1 MKFRKLKSM
10 LVSSAVAL
18 SSLAAP
24 FTAAVSPSLTAN
36 AADGDNYAKLLQYSL
51 YFYDANMCG
60 DQVETNSRLTWRGN
74 CHTSDEVPGGYHDA
88 GDHAMFGQPQ
98 GYSASTLGWAYYEF
112 KDAFEATGQSAH
124 YKTIADHFAK
134 FFRDATVLNGD
145 SVSKVLIEKGEG
157 GIDHSYWGPPEQQG
171 NRGRMLWTSD
181 GAANITA
188 EYAAALAA
196 NYVNFGN
203 PDDLKYAKALYNFA
217 KQHQGSYSCE
227 FYGNE
232 STADE
237 IGWAACW
244 LYLATKDSAYK
255 SDVDAIGTAY
265 WVHCWENVSLG
276 AAMLKGEIT
285 GDWGAA
291 NYLGELSGDGYKFI
305 DSWGSARHNATAQ
318 MCALVAAKYNK
329 GNADWAKGQ
338 MQYLTGDKAFANGQT
353 HCLVV
358 GFKPDASSKP
368 HHRAASG
375 TDTAESDGTPSKYVL
390 VGALCGGPTDA
401 NGTYQ
406 DLRSDYKANEVA
418 IDYNAGFVGAAA
430 GLYYHYK
437 TGTADPVS
445 AIPGVKGGS
454 TDGPAQGGTTTPAV
468 TTTTTTV
475 NGGGNTTT
483 TTTTTKP
490 SVTTTT
496 TISGS
501 TSGGKTLLPADMTVD
516 TEEGDDGG
524 INNYAEF
531 KPQGAKKATLYLK
544 VNSNDTEVSGAF
556 GTWNGKWVQED
567 FTGVKVG
574 VDKTV
579 AIDYDIPSD
588 VGQTVK
594 AMVFWPHGNGVTI
607 EKVVLD
613 GGSSTSGNTTTRGTT
628 TTAPKTTQGN
638 TTTTTKGGTS
648 SGDTVLLPA
657 DMTVDTEEGDDG
669 GINNYAEFK
678 PQGAKSATL
687 YLKVNSNDTEVSGA
701 FGTWNGKW
709 VQEDFTG
716 VKVGSDKTVSI
727 DYTIPSDV
735 GQTVKAMVFWPHG
748 NGVTIEKVVLH
759 GAGSSSN
766 TTTKATTTTT
776 RTTTTTTKTTTTT
789 TKATTTTTT
798 TTKAPT
804 TPTTTTTQGTKTAT
818 LVGDANC
825 DGKVSVAD
833 AVMIMQALANP
844 SAYGLQ
850 GSNPNHITEQGWANA
865 DCQSSPG
872 VTNKDALAVQMYT
885 LGLVTSLPTDK

>member
-1 MKFRKLKSM
+1 MKFKKLKSM

-24 FTAAVSPSLTAN
+24 FTAVVSPSLSAN
-36 AADGDNYAKLLQYSL
+36 AADSDNYAKLLQYSL

-60 DQVETNSRLTWRGN
+60 NEVEKNSRLTWRGN
-74 CHTSDEVPGGYHDA
+74 CHTQDEVPGGYHDA

-112 KDAFEATGQSAH
+112 KDAFEATGQAAH

-145 SVSKVLIEKGEG
+145 TVSKVLIEKGDG
-157 GIDHSYWGPPEQQG
+157 NTDHAYWGPPENQG
-171 NRGRMLWTSD
+171 DRGRMLWTSD
-181 GAANITA
+181 GAANIVA

-217 KQHQGSYSCE
+217 KQHPGSYSCE
-227 FYGNE
+227 FYGNKDT
-232 STADE
+232 SDE
-237 IGWAACW
+237 LGWAAGW
-244 LYLATKDSAYK
+244 LYLATKDNAYK
-255 SDVDAIGTAY
+255 SDVENVGTAY

-285 GDWGAA
+285 GDWSAA

-305 DSWGSARHNATAQ
+305 DAWGSARHNATAQ

-338 MQYLTGDKAFANGQT
+338 MQYLTGDKAFANGQSY
-353 HCLVV
+353 CLVV
-358 GFKPDASSKP
+358 GYKPNASSKP

-375 TDTAESDGTPSKYVL
+375 TDTAESDGTPSKYTL

-401 NGTYQ
+401 QGKYQ
-406 DLRSDYKANEVA
+406 DLRSDYQANEVA

-437 TGTADPVS
+437 TGSVDPIS
-445 AIPGVKGGS
+445 AIPGVKGGAS
-454 TDGPAQGGTTTPAV
+454 DGPAQGQ
-468 TTTTTTV
+468 TTTTSTTN
-475 NGGGNTTT
+475 NGGNNTTT
-483 TTTTTKP
+483 TTSSRPTN
-490 SVTTTT
+490 TTTT
-496 TISGS
+496 TNNGS
-501 TSGGKTLLPADMTVD
+501 SSSSGGKVLTDNDMKVG
-516 TEEGDDGG
+516 TEKGDDGG
-524 INNYAEF
+524 INNFAEF

-556 GTWNGKWVQED
+556 GTWTGKWEQED
-567 FTGVKVG
+567 FKGVKVG
-574 VDKTV
+574 SDKTV
-579 AIDYDIPSD
+579 AIDYDIPSN

-594 AMVFWPHGNGVTI
+594 AMVFWPHGDDVTI

-613 GGSSTSGNTTTRGTT
+613 GDGSSSSSSGNTTTTRNNSN
-628 TTAPKTTQGN
+628 N
-638 TTTTTKGGTS
+638 TTTTTSSKSDSSSS
-648 SGDTVLLPA
+648 SGDKVLTA
-657 DMTVDTEEGDDG
+657 SDMTVDTEKGDDG
-669 GINNYAEFK
+669 GINNFAEFK
-678 PQGAKSATL
+678 PQGAKSVTL

-701 FGTWNGKW
+701 FGTWTGKW
-709 VQEDFTG
+709 EQEDFKG
-716 VKVGSDKTVSI
+716 VKVGSDKTVAI
-727 DYTIPSDV
+727 DYTIPSNV

-748 NGVTIEKVVLH
+748 DDVTIEKVVLH
-759 GAGSSSN
+759 TSGSGSN
-766 TTTKATTTTT
+766 A
-776 RTTTTTTKTTTTT
+776 TTTKTTTTT
-789 TKATTTTTT
+789 TRTTTKTTTTTT
-798 TTKAPT
+798 TTSRT
-804 TPTTTTTQGTKTAT
+804 TTTTSTTTTTTTQPKSTSAT

-825 DGKVSVAD
+825 DGQIGVAD

-844 SAYGLQ
+844 SAYGLS

-865 DCQSSPG
+865 DCQTTPG
-872 VTNKDALAVQMYT
+872 VTNKDALAIQMYA
-885 LGLVTSLPTDK
+885 LGIVTSLPTDR

>member
-1 MKFRKLKSM
+1 M
-10 LVSSAVAL
+10 LISGAVAV

-24 FTAAVSPSLTAN
+24 FSAVVSPSLSAN
-36 AADGDNYAKLLQYSL
+36 AADSDNYAKLLQYSL

-60 DQVETNSRLTWRGN
+60 NEVEKNCRLSWRGN
-74 CHTSDEVPGGYHDA
+74 CHTQDEVPGGFHDA

-112 KDAFEATGQSAH
+112 KDAFEATGQAAH

-145 SVSKVLIEKGEG
+145 SVSKVLIEKGDG
-157 GIDHSYWGPPEQQG
+157 NTDHAYWGPPEQQG
-171 NRGRMLWTSD
+171 DRGRMLWTSD

-227 FYGNE
+227 FYGNKDT
-232 STADE
+232 SDE

-244 LYLATKDSAYK
+244 LYLATKDASYK
-255 SDVDAIGTAY
+255 SDVENIGTAY

-285 GDWGAA
+285 GDWSAA

-329 GNADWAKGQ
+329 GNAAWAKGQ
-338 MQYLTGDKAFANGQT
+338 MQYLTGDKAFANGQSY
-353 HCLVV
+353 CLVV
-358 GFKPDASSKP
+358 GFKPNASSMP

-375 TDTAESDGTPSKYVL
+375 TSTAESDGTPSKYVL

-437 TGTADPVS
+437 TGTPDS
-445 AIPGVKGGS
+445 TSSIPGVKGGAS
-454 TDGPAQGGTTTPAV
+454 DGPVTPS
-468 TTTTTTV
+468 TTTTTV
-475 NGGGNTTT
+475 DPNSNKT
-483 TTTTTKP
+483 TTTTTKNNDTP
-490 SVTTTT
+490 STTTT
-496 TISGS
+496 KSNPS
-501 TSGGKTLLPADMTVD
+501 TSGGKVLTPSDMTVD
-516 TEEGDDGG
+516 TEKGDDGG

-556 GTWNGKWVQED
+556 GTWTGKWEQED
-567 FTGVKVG
+567 FKGVKVG
-574 VDKTV
+574 SDKTV
-579 AIDYDIPSD
+579 AIDYDIPSN

-594 AMVFWPHGNGVTI
+594 AMVFWPHGDDVTI

-613 GGSSTSGNTTTRGTT
+613 GDGSSSSSSGNTTTTRNNSN
-628 TTAPKTTQGN
+628 N
-638 TTTTTKGGTS
+638 TTTTTSSKSDSSSS
-648 SGDTVLLPA
+648 SGDKVLTA
-657 DMTVDTEEGDDG
+657 SDMTVDTEKGDDG
-669 GINNYAEFK
+669 GINNFAEFK
-678 PQGAKSATL
+678 PQGAKSVTL

-701 FGTWNGKW
+701 FGTWTGKW
-709 VQEDFTG
+709 EQEDFKG
-716 VKVGSDKTVSI
+716 VKVGSDKTVAI
-727 DYTIPSDV
+727 DYDIPSNV

-748 NGVTIEKVVLH
+748 DDVTIEKVVLH
-759 GAGSSSN
+759 GSGSSSN
-766 TTTKATTTTT
+766 NTTKATTTTT
-776 RTTTTTTKTTTTT
+776 KTTTTTTKTTTTT

-798 TTKAPT
+798 RQET
-804 TPTTTTTQGTKTAT
+804 TTTTTQPKADVKATK
-818 LVGDANC
+818 VGDSNC
-825 DGKVSVAD
+825 DGTVSIAD
-833 AVMIMQALANP
+833 AVLIMQALANP
-844 SAYGLQ
+844 SAYGIN
-850 GSNPNHITEQGWANA
+850 GSNPKHITEQGWANA
-865 DCQSSPG
+865 DCQTSEG
-872 VTNKDALAVQMYT
+872 VTNKDALAIQMFT
-885 LGLVTSLPTDK
+885 LGLVSSLPTDQ